1 MGIQDKGDQSVVDGL
16 GQVAVLNREI
26 WVGLTD
32 KLTLEQ
38 KFERGNGVSPF
49 ALWLSFPR
57 GGKSYCN
64 TVRPGLSAYC
74 LALV

>member
-1 MGIQDKGDQSVVDGL
+1 MGIQDKGDQSVVVGL

-38 KFERGNGVSPF
+38 KFER
-49 ALWLSFPR
+49 
-57 GGKSYCN
+57 
-64 TVRPGLSAYC
+64 
-74 LALV
+74 